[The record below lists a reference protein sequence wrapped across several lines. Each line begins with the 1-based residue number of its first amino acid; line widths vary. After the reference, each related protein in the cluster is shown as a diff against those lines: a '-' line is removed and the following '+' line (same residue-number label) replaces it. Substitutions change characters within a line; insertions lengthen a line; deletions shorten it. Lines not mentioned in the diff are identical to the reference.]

1 MAISVTVNLTVLFRS
16 FGNLPR
22 RSGLGQD
29 QDRCR
34 QRSQVASM
42 QTPASTVTVLTL
54 TKLRSWR
61 LETRA
66 KLGLEAEKM
75 IRDTMMYCLPRV
87 SRGGWT

>member
-29 QDRCR
+29 QDQDRCR

-42 QTPASTVTVLTL
+42 QTQRPSSHVNKAEE
-54 TKLRSWR
+54 
-61 LETRA
+61 LETGA
-66 KLGLEAEKM
+66 KLGHEAVKM

>member
-42 QTPASTVTVLTL
+42 QTPGHSSHVNKAEE
-54 TKLRSWR
+54 
-61 LETRA
+61 LETGA

>member
-29 QDRCR
+29 QDQDRCR

-42 QTPASTVTVLTL
+42 QTQASTVLTL